1 MQHVGI
7 DLPQGY
13 RLAAYNAID
22 STNTEG
28 LRLAAKGEAS
38 GLWIWAAQ
46 QRLGRGRSG
55 RNWASPSGNLHA
67 SLLLRPAVPLATAQ
81 QLSLLAGVAAHDAI
95 LSLASSAAAQ
105 PDVRLKWP
113 NDILCGN
120 AKLGGILLESASI
133 AGNGSKAASATLP
146 TVVIGT
152 GLNIANA
159 PLDIGRPA
167 ASLHELGISVTPAQ
181 ALAALAWTTAEWLAQ
196 WNEGLGFE
204 LIRQAWLDRAQTVG
218 EPVSVRIGSELLK
231 GTFLGLDASGALR
244 LATAKGVERSI
255 TAGEVSLMRSEA

>member
-13 RLAAYNAID
+13 RLAAYDAID

-38 GLWIWAAQ
+38 GLWIWAAE

-55 RNWASPSGNLHA
+55 RNWASLSGNLHA
-67 SLLLRPAVPLATAQ
+67 SLLLCPYVPLATAQ

-105 PDVRLKWP
+105 PDIRLKWP

-120 AKLGGILLESASI
+120 AKLGGILLESTC
-133 AGNGSKAASATLP
+133 AASANGATPP

-152 GLNIANA
+152 GLNIAHVPQN
-159 PLDIGRPA
+159 LNRPA
-167 ASLHELGISVTPAQ
+167 TSLHELSIHVTPAQ
-181 ALAALAWTTAEWLAQ
+181 ALAALTWTTAEWLAQ

-204 LIRQAWLDRAQTVG
+204 LIRQAWLERAQTVG
-218 EPVSVRIGSELLK
+218 EAVSVRIGGELLK

-255 TAGEVSLMRSEA
+255 TAGEVSLMTSEA